1 MGDFSDGFVNKLNAM
16 QILEGVKASATI
28 VFNVVWI
35 LCSILYVVA
44 YMAMEENLSHAGNME
59 KVDFFQVVCRIYEIQ
74 LRECQVDL
82 LDGEG
87 IWH

>member
-1 MGDFSDGFVNKLNAM
+1 
-16 QILEGVKASATI
+16 
-28 VFNVVWI
+28 
-35 LCSILYVVA
+35 
-44 YMAMEENLSHAGNME
+44 MAMEENLSHAGNME

-74 LRECQVDL
+74 LRESQVDL